1 MLRVL
6 LCAFALTFATP
17 AFADPPEGEITAAPG
32 SIAIGMIENAEAE
45 GVFDIVH
52 NGQVSV
58 RHIGSGMR
66 CDFERNGEGGRIVI
80 FPQLR
85 RGDNV
90 ACDQHDD
97 RQAIT
102 IYATRYPQQTNLREQ
117 IEIADG
123 AILQRFADA
132 TPYTIAD
139 PANASAPVPTT
150 HVRYIVT
157 WNDERSFTRAS
168 VAIIGDWTIKMRYSA
183 YVADDAAA
191 RQAEETATQIFL
203 QTLRDLE
210 PPGNL

>member
-1 MLRVL
+1 MLRAAL
-6 LCAFALTFATP
+6 LALALFAAP

-32 SIAIGMIENAEAE
+32 SIATGMIEEADAI
-45 GVFDIVH
+45 GVFDIIH

-58 RHIGSGMR
+58 RHTASGLR
-66 CDFERNGEGGRIVI
+66 CEFERQGEGGRIVI

-90 ACDQHDD
+90 ACDQQDG

-102 IYATRYPQQTNLREQ
+102 LYATRYPQPTNLREQ
-117 IEIADG
+117 IEIAEG

-132 TPYTIAD
+132 TPYTAVD
-139 PANASAPVPTT
+139 PANADAPTPAS

-157 WNDERSFTRAS
+157 WNGERSYTRAS

-183 YVADDAAA
+183 NAADEEAA
-191 RQAEETATQIFL
+191 RQAEQAATLMFL